1 MVTRRSRII
10 YGATVIGPFPEP
22 RIVKAGK
29 DMPIQATV
37 QGPVQRHAVRAALVP
52 QRVTEIR
59 DLRRIFYEVAID
71 IRFHTGVFKNRTGFD
86 PVATDKE
93 IMPGLQAR
101 HPSPLGL
108 NIVVLDKTDGRFHIV
123 QEKFRIDTGRIHD
136 AIVEIKRER
145 TIIAAFAVGSALA
158 LAGTSFQSIFKNPL
172 VSPDLLGVSNGAGFG
187 AALAIILSSSNFLI
201 QILAFVFG
209 IISVSITYLIS
220 RAYKAGGILVLVL
233 SGVAI
238 SAFFNA
244 LISCIKFVADPQDK
258 LPEIIYWLM
267 GSLSSVTID
276 KLIMITIPF
285 VIGIIILL
293 LLRWQMNILAMG
305 DEEAQSLGLNPTR
318 IRLLIIA
325 GCTLLTSAAVSI
337 SGIIGW
343 IGLIIPH
350 MARMIVG
357 PDNRIL
363 IPASLSLGASF
374 LLLVDNISRAVIPIE
389 IPIGILTSVI
399 GVPIFLYLLKRGY
412 SEWS

>member
-1 MVTRRSRII
+1 MDSQNKEVITFLLLVILPII
-10 YGATVIGPFPEP
+10 LFFASFLIGRYPISPVDVVKTILSPIFPQLKVSQTITT
-22 RIVKAGK
+22 IVF
-29 DMPIQATV
+29 
-37 QGPVQRHAVRAALVP
+37 
-52 QRVTEIR
+52 EIR
-59 DLRRIFYEVAID
+59 LPR
-71 IRFHTGVFKNRTGFD
+71 
-86 PVATDKE
+86 
-93 IMPGLQAR
+93 
-101 HPSPLGL
+101 
-108 NIVVLDKTDGRFHIV
+108 
-123 QEKFRIDTGRIHD
+123 
-136 AIVEIKRER
+136 
-145 TIIAAFAVGSALA
+145 IIAAFAVGSALA

-285 VIGIIILL
+285 VVGIIILL